1 MVNQKRLLILIL
13 ILQACCIF
21 VTATQAAEMVGR
33 WEIEIDFA
41 NGAKSS
47 LRFDAQDAG
56 RGSFM
61 LVDSRSNLAE
71 PATPAEAKWSKGDK
85 DSVTFSGP
93 VVFAIGN
100 VGRDPGTL
108 VFKGKFENASVITGA
123 VEFFPE
129 NKNHSDA
136 KPTKTG
142 NFKAIRAA
150 SQSSSPAP
158 GNASPDSVGRR
169 PPGNR

>member
-13 ILQACCIF
+13 ILQACCTF

-33 WEIEIDFA
+33 WEIEIDFT

-56 RGSFM
+56 RGSFL

-108 VFKGKFENASVITGA
+108 VFKGKFEKDTAITGDVA
-123 VEFFPE
+123 FFPLGQDSS
-129 NKNHSDA
+129 NPNS

-142 NFKAIRAA
+142 TFKASRGV
-150 SQSSSPAP
+150 SK
-158 GNASPDSVGRR
+158 
-169 PPGNR
+169 

>member
-13 ILQACCIF
+13 ILQACCTF

-33 WEIEIDFA
+33 WEIEIDFT

-47 LRFDAQDAG
+47 LRFDAQDTG
-56 RGSFM
+56 RGSFL

-93 VVFAIGN
+93 VVFALGN

-108 VFKGKFENASVITGA
+108 VFKGKLENATLITGE
-123 VEFFPE
+123 VSFFPLGQDSSS
-129 NKNHSDA
+129 SDS

-142 NFKAIRAA
+142 TFKASRGVIK
-150 SQSSSPAP
+150 
-158 GNASPDSVGRR
+158 
-169 PPGNR
+169 

>member
-13 ILQACCIF
+13 ILQACCTF

-33 WEIEIDFA
+33 WEIEIDFT

-56 RGSFM
+56 RGSFL

-108 VFKGKFENASVITGA
+108 VFKGKFENATSITGE
-123 VEFFPE
+123 VSFFPLGQDSSS
-129 NKNHSDA
+129 SDA

-142 NFKAIRAA
+142 TFKASRGVIK
-150 SQSSSPAP
+150 
-158 GNASPDSVGRR
+158 
-169 PPGNR
+169 